1 MEFKK
6 LKTNKGNC
14 INSLF
19 LIKPK
24 IFRDN
29 RGFFYESWNQVHFDK
44 KIGSTI
50 FCQDNHSKSVQGV
63 LRGIHYQLSP
73 YAQGKLIRCTKGNIF
88 DIAIDLR
95 KNSKTYKEWIGV
107 ELNDINKFSL
117 WIPEGFGHGFL
128 TLSKDAEVQYKVT
141 RKWHKDFEKSLLWSD
156 PDIGINWPLSQL
168 DNKMPLTSIKD
179 SQAITIKEAEALDF
193 VF

>member
-6 LKTNKGNC
+6 LKTNKGNF

-29 RGFFYESWNQVHFDK
+29 RGFFYESWNQVNFDK
-44 KIGSTI
+44 KIGPTI
-50 FCQDNHSKSVQGV
+50 FCQDNHSKSEKGV

-73 YAQGKLIRCTKGNIF
+73 YAQGKLVRCTKGKIF

-95 KNSKTYKEWIGV
+95 KNSATYKEWIGV
-107 ELNDINKFSL
+107 ELNDVNKFLL

-128 TLSKDAEVQYKVT
+128 TLSEDAEVQYKVT
-141 RKWHKDFEKSLLWSD
+141 RNWNKSFEKSLLWSD
-156 PDIGINWPLSQL
+156 PDIAINWPLSQL
-168 DNKMPLTSIKD
+168 DKKMPLTSPKD

>member
-1 MEFKK
+1 MDFKK
-6 LKTNKGNC
+6 LKTNKGNF
-14 INSLF
+14 INNLF

-24 IFRDN
+24 IFKDN
-29 RGFFYESWNQVHFDK
+29 RGFFYESWNQLCFDK
-44 KIGSTI
+44 KVGHTI
-50 FCQDNHSKSVQGV
+50 FCQDNHSKSEKGV

-73 YAQGKLIRCTKGNIF
+73 YAQGKLVRCTKGKIF

-95 KNSKTYKEWIGV
+95 KNSATYKEWIGV
-107 ELNDINKFSL
+107 ELNDVNKFLL

-128 TLSKDAEVQYKVT
+128 TLSEDAEVQYKVT
-141 RKWHKDFEKSLLWSD
+141 RNWNKSFEKSLLWSD
-156 PDIGINWPLSQL
+156 PDIAINWPLSQL
-168 DNKMPLTSIKD
+168 D

>member
-1 MEFKK
+1 MDFKK
-6 LKTNKGNC
+6 LKTNKGNF
-14 INSLF
+14 INNLF

-24 IFRDN
+24 IFKDN
-29 RGFFYESWNQVHFDK
+29 RGFFYESWNQIYFDK
-44 KIGSTI
+44 KVGPTI
-50 FCQDNHSKSVQGV
+50 FCQDNHSKSEKGV

-73 YAQGKLIRCTKGNIF
+73 YAQGKLVRCTKGKIF

-95 KNSKTYKEWIGV
+95 KNSATYKEWIGV
-107 ELNDINKFSL
+107 ELNDENKFLL

-141 RKWHKDFEKSLLWSD
+141 RNWHKSFEKSLLWSD
-156 PDIGINWPLSQL
+156 PDIAINWPLSQL
-168 DNKMPLTSIKD
+168 DKKMPLTSPKD

>member
-1 MEFKK
+1 MDFKK
-6 LKTNKGNC
+6 LKTNKGNF

-29 RGFFYESWNQVHFDK
+29 RGFFYESWNQVNFDK
-44 KIGSTI
+44 KIGPTI
-50 FCQDNHSKSVQGV
+50 FCQDNHSKSEKGV

-95 KNSKTYKEWIGV
+95 KKSATYKEWIGV
-107 ELNDINKFSL
+107 ELNDVNKFLL

-141 RKWHKDFEKSLLWSD
+141 RKWHKGFEKSLLWSD
-156 PDIGINWPLSQL
+156 PDIGINWPLSQI
-168 DNKMPLTSIKD
+168 DKKMPLTSLKD
-179 SQAITIKEAEALDF
+179 SKAITIKEAEALDF